1 MDAYLKLSKNN
12 ILYNLIKLKQL
23 VKPKHIIMM
32 IMKKTMLM
40 AMVLLA
46 CLGALA
52 QNKTG
57 KNVPEVD
64 VTQAKR
70 FAPLKVSEKATV
82 EFIPLETNADFLL
95 DRVAGALINVTENY
109 IVTVNITEGKL
120 FVFSRQGKA
129 LHTFCRKGQ
138 GPEEFVYPIAV
149 RVDEK
154 SKEIFV
160 LDYQKVQVYSLT
172 GKYKRSLNIPENVKI
187 GSMFNY
193 DDKHLICYD
202 NHNLDRQGEKV
213 TEQPFFLFS
222 KKDGK
227 ITRIP
232 LTIQNRIGQSMY
244 IERDG
249 KKMVVTMNNIAP
261 MVKNGDEVVLS
272 DMGSDVVYLYKKGK
286 VTPLLKRNPGTM
298 DFNPRSAMGVVMKLG
313 DIVWLREVK
322 KEVKGPRPD
331 INMLTYDVSTG
342 EVNNLVLWDDVN
354 FTNPYSVQS
363 RNERQELP
371 YNCTAANFQPDYL
384 KKLNEQGRL
393 TGRLKELAE
402 EMLEDDNPLLIL
414 YKLKE

>member
-1 MDAYLKLSKNN
+1 
-12 ILYNLIKLKQL
+12 
-23 VKPKHIIMM
+23 
-32 IMKKTMLM
+32 MKKTMLM

-95 DRVAGALINVTENY
+95 DKVAGALINVTENY

-384 KKLNEQGRL
+384 KKLNEQGHL

>member
-1 MDAYLKLSKNN
+1 
-12 ILYNLIKLKQL
+12 
-23 VKPKHIIMM
+23 
-32 IMKKTMLM
+32 MKKTMLM

-187 GSMFNY
+187 SSMFNY

-232 LTIQNRIGQSMY
+232 LTIQNRIGQSMH

-331 INMLTYDVSTG
+331 INMLTYDVATG

>member
-1 MDAYLKLSKNN
+1 
-12 ILYNLIKLKQL
+12 
-23 VKPKHIIMM
+23 
-32 IMKKTMLM
+32 MKKTMLM

-95 DRVAGALINVTENY
+95 DRVAGALINVTEKY

>member
-1 MDAYLKLSKNN
+1 
-12 ILYNLIKLKQL
+12 
-23 VKPKHIIMM
+23 
-32 IMKKTMLM
+32 MKKTMLM

-160 LDYQKVQVYSLT
+160 LDYQKVQVYSLM

-244 IERDG
+244 IEREG

-331 INMLTYDVSTG
+331 INMLTYDVATG

-384 KKLNEQGRL
+384 KKLNEQGHL

>member
-1 MDAYLKLSKNN
+1 
-12 ILYNLIKLKQL
+12 
-23 VKPKHIIMM
+23 
-32 IMKKTMLM
+32 MKKTMLM

-120 FVFSRQGKA
+120 FVFSRQDKA

-160 LDYQKVQVYSLT
+160 LDYKKVQVYSLT

-331 INMLTYDVSTG
+331 INMLTYDVATG

-384 KKLNEQGRL
+384 KKLNEQGHL

>member
-1 MDAYLKLSKNN
+1 
-12 ILYNLIKLKQL
+12 
-23 VKPKHIIMM
+23 
-32 IMKKTMLM
+32 MKKTMLM

-160 LDYQKVQVYSLT
+160 LDYKKVQVYSLT

-244 IERDG
+244 IEREG

-331 INMLTYDVSTG
+331 INMLTYDVATG

-384 KKLNEQGRL
+384 KKLNEQGHL

>member
-1 MDAYLKLSKNN
+1 
-12 ILYNLIKLKQL
+12 
-23 VKPKHIIMM
+23 
-32 IMKKTMLM
+32 MKKTMLM

-95 DRVAGALINVTENY
+95 DRVAGALINVTEKY

-286 VTPLLKRNPGTM
+286 VTPLLKRNPRTM

-384 KKLNEQGRL
+384 KKLNEQGGL

>member
-1 MDAYLKLSKNN
+1 
-12 ILYNLIKLKQL
+12 
-23 VKPKHIIMM
+23 
-32 IMKKTMLM
+32 MKKTMLM

-244 IERDG
+244 IEREG

>member
-1 MDAYLKLSKNN
+1 
-12 ILYNLIKLKQL
+12 
-23 VKPKHIIMM
+23 
-32 IMKKTMLM
+32 MKKTMLM

-95 DRVAGALINVTENY
+95 DRVAGALINVTEKY

-244 IERDG
+244 IEREG

-384 KKLNEQGRL
+384 KKLNEQGHL

>member
-1 MDAYLKLSKNN
+1 
-12 ILYNLIKLKQL
+12 
-23 VKPKHIIMM
+23 
-32 IMKKTMLM
+32 MKKTMLM

-331 INMLTYDVSTG
+331 INMLTYDVATG

-354 FTNPYSVQS
+354 FTHPYSVQS

-384 KKLNEQGRL
+384 KKLNEQGHL

>member
-1 MDAYLKLSKNN
+1 
-12 ILYNLIKLKQL
+12 
-23 VKPKHIIMM
+23 
-32 IMKKTMLM
+32 MKKTMLM

-149 RVDEK
+149 RVDDK

-160 LDYQKVQVYSLT
+160 LDYKKVQVYSLT

-244 IERDG
+244 IEREG

>member
-1 MDAYLKLSKNN
+1 
-12 ILYNLIKLKQL
+12 
-23 VKPKHIIMM
+23 
-32 IMKKTMLM
+32 MKKTMLM

-160 LDYQKVQVYSLT
+160 LDYKKVQVYSLT

-187 GSMFNY
+187 GSIFNY

-331 INMLTYDVSTG
+331 INMLTYDVATG

-384 KKLNEQGRL
+384 KKLNEQGGL

>member
-1 MDAYLKLSKNN
+1 
-12 ILYNLIKLKQL
+12 
-23 VKPKHIIMM
+23 
-32 IMKKTMLM
+32 MKKTMLM

-95 DRVAGALINVTENY
+95 DKVAGALINVTENY

-331 INMLTYDVSTG
+331 INMLTYDVATG

-384 KKLNEQGRL
+384 KKLNEQGHL

>member
-1 MDAYLKLSKNN
+1 
-12 ILYNLIKLKQL
+12 
-23 VKPKHIIMM
+23 
-32 IMKKTMLM
+32 MKKTMLM

-331 INMLTYDVSTG
+331 IKMLTYDVATG

-384 KKLNEQGRL
+384 KKLNEQGHL

>member
-1 MDAYLKLSKNN
+1 
-12 ILYNLIKLKQL
+12 
-23 VKPKHIIMM
+23 
-32 IMKKTMLM
+32 MKKTMLM

-160 LDYQKVQVYSLT
+160 LDYQKVQVYSLM

-331 INMLTYDVSTG
+331 INMLTYDVATG

-384 KKLNEQGRL
+384 KKLNEQGHL

>member
-1 MDAYLKLSKNN
+1 
-12 ILYNLIKLKQL
+12 
-23 VKPKHIIMM
+23 
-32 IMKKTMLM
+32 MKKTMLM

-129 LHTFCRKGQ
+129 HHTFCRKGQ

-160 LDYQKVQVYSLT
+160 LYYKKVQVYSLT

-331 INMLTYDVSTG
+331 INMLTYDVATG

>member
-1 MDAYLKLSKNN
+1 
-12 ILYNLIKLKQL
+12 
-23 VKPKHIIMM
+23 
-32 IMKKTMLM
+32 MKKTMLM

-82 EFIPLETNADFLL
+82 EFIPLETLADFLR

-331 INMLTYDVSTG
+331 INMLTYDVATG

>member
-1 MDAYLKLSKNN
+1 
-12 ILYNLIKLKQL
+12 
-23 VKPKHIIMM
+23 
-32 IMKKTMLM
+32 MKKTMLM

-52 QNKTG
+52 QNKTS

-95 DRVAGALINVTENY
+95 DRVAGALINVTEKY

-160 LDYQKVQVYSLT
+160 LDYKKVQVYSLT

-187 GSMFNY
+187 GSIFNY

-227 ITRIP
+227 ISRIP

-331 INMLTYDVSTG
+331 INMLTYDVATG

-384 KKLNEQGRL
+384 KKLNEQGHL

>member
-1 MDAYLKLSKNN
+1 
-12 ILYNLIKLKQL
+12 
-23 VKPKHIIMM
+23 
-32 IMKKTMLM
+32 MKKTMLM

-64 VTQAKR
+64 VTQTKR

-232 LTIQNRIGQSMY
+232 LTIQNRIGQSMH

-331 INMLTYDVSTG
+331 INMLTYDVATG

>member
-1 MDAYLKLSKNN
+1 
-12 ILYNLIKLKQL
+12 
-23 VKPKHIIMM
+23 
-32 IMKKTMLM
+32 MKKTMLM

-95 DRVAGALINVTENY
+95 DRVAGALINVTEKY

-331 INMLTYDVSTG
+331 INMLTYDVATG

-384 KKLNEQGRL
+384 KKLNEQGHL

>member
-1 MDAYLKLSKNN
+1 
-12 ILYNLIKLKQL
+12 
-23 VKPKHIIMM
+23 
-32 IMKKTMLM
+32 MKKTMLM

-160 LDYQKVQVYSLT
+160 LDYKKVQVYSLT

-331 INMLTYDVSTG
+331 INMLTYDVATG
-342 EVNNLVLWDDVN
+342 EVNNLVLWDEVN

-384 KKLNEQGRL
+384 KKLNEQGHL

>member
-1 MDAYLKLSKNN
+1 
-12 ILYNLIKLKQL
+12 
-23 VKPKHIIMM
+23 
-32 IMKKTMLM
+32 MKKTMLM

-160 LDYQKVQVYSLT
+160 LDYQKVQVYSLM

-244 IERDG
+244 IEREG

-371 YNCTAANFQPDYL
+371 YNCTATNFQPDYL

>member
-1 MDAYLKLSKNN
+1 
-12 ILYNLIKLKQL
+12 
-23 VKPKHIIMM
+23 
-32 IMKKTMLM
+32 MKKTMLM

-95 DRVAGALINVTENY
+95 DRVAGALINVTEKY

-384 KKLNEQGRL
+384 KKLNEQGHL

>member
-1 MDAYLKLSKNN
+1 
-12 ILYNLIKLKQL
+12 
-23 VKPKHIIMM
+23 
-32 IMKKTMLM
+32 MKKTMLM

-160 LDYQKVQVYSLT
+160 LDYKKVQVYSLT

-187 GSMFNY
+187 GSIFNY

-244 IERDG
+244 IEREG

-384 KKLNEQGRL
+384 KKLNEQGHL

>member
-1 MDAYLKLSKNN
+1 
-12 ILYNLIKLKQL
+12 
-23 VKPKHIIMM
+23 
-32 IMKKTMLM
+32 MKKTMLM

-384 KKLNEQGRL
+384 KKLNEQGHL
-393 TGRLKELAE
+393 PGRLKELAE

>member
-1 MDAYLKLSKNN
+1 
-12 ILYNLIKLKQL
+12 
-23 VKPKHIIMM
+23 
-32 IMKKTMLM
+32 MKKTMLM

-95 DRVAGALINVTENY
+95 DRMAGALINVTEKY
-109 IVTVNITEGKL
+109 IVTINITEGKL

-384 KKLNEQGRL
+384 KKLNEQGHL

>member
-1 MDAYLKLSKNN
+1 
-12 ILYNLIKLKQL
+12 
-23 VKPKHIIMM
+23 
-32 IMKKTMLM
+32 MKKTMLM

-331 INMLTYDVSTG
+331 INMLTYDVATG

-384 KKLNEQGRL
+384 KKLNEQGHL

>member
-1 MDAYLKLSKNN
+1 
-12 ILYNLIKLKQL
+12 
-23 VKPKHIIMM
+23 
-32 IMKKTMLM
+32 MKKTMLM

-95 DRVAGALINVTENY
+95 DRVAGALINVTEKY

-120 FVFSRQGKA
+120 FVFNRQGKA

-160 LDYQKVQVYSLT
+160 LDYKKVQVYSLT

-213 TEQPFFLFS
+213 AEQPFFLFS

-272 DMGSDVVYLYKKGK
+272 DMGSDVVYLYKRGK

-298 DFNPRSAMGVVMKLG
+298 DFTPRSAMGVVMKLG

-331 INMLTYDVSTG
+331 INMLTYDVATR

>member
-1 MDAYLKLSKNN
+1 
-12 ILYNLIKLKQL
+12 
-23 VKPKHIIMM
+23 
-32 IMKKTMLM
+32 MKKTMLM

-160 LDYQKVQVYSLT
+160 LDYQKVHVYSLT

-331 INMLTYDVSTG
+331 INMLTYDVATG

>member
-1 MDAYLKLSKNN
+1 
-12 ILYNLIKLKQL
+12 
-23 VKPKHIIMM
+23 
-32 IMKKTMLM
+32 MKKTMLM

>member
-1 MDAYLKLSKNN
+1 
-12 ILYNLIKLKQL
+12 
-23 VKPKHIIMM
+23 
-32 IMKKTMLM
+32 MKKTMLM

-232 LTIQNRIGQSMY
+232 LTIQNRIGQSMH
-244 IERDG
+244 IEREG

-331 INMLTYDVSTG
+331 INMLTYDVATG

>member
-1 MDAYLKLSKNN
+1 
-12 ILYNLIKLKQL
+12 
-23 VKPKHIIMM
+23 
-32 IMKKTMLM
+32 MKKTMLM

-261 MVKNGDEVVLS
+261 MIKNGDEVVLS

-384 KKLNEQGRL
+384 KKLNEQGGL

>member
-1 MDAYLKLSKNN
+1 
-12 ILYNLIKLKQL
+12 
-23 VKPKHIIMM
+23 
-32 IMKKTMLM
+32 MKKTMLM

-95 DRVAGALINVTENY
+95 DRVAGALINVTEKY

-160 LDYQKVQVYSLT
+160 LDYKKVQVYSLT

>member
-1 MDAYLKLSKNN
+1 
-12 ILYNLIKLKQL
+12 
-23 VKPKHIIMM
+23 
-32 IMKKTMLM
+32 MKKTMLM

-46 CLGALA
+46 YLGALA

-384 KKLNEQGRL
+384 KKLNEQGGL

>member
-1 MDAYLKLSKNN
+1 
-12 ILYNLIKLKQL
+12 
-23 VKPKHIIMM
+23 
-32 IMKKTMLM
+32 MKKTMLM

-160 LDYQKVQVYSLT
+160 LYYKKVQVYSLT

-384 KKLNEQGRL
+384 KKLNEQGHL

>member
-1 MDAYLKLSKNN
+1 
-12 ILYNLIKLKQL
+12 
-23 VKPKHIIMM
+23 
-32 IMKKTMLM
+32 MKKTMLM

-244 IERDG
+244 IEREG

-331 INMLTYDVSTG
+331 INMLTYDVATG

-384 KKLNEQGRL
+384 KKLNEQGGL